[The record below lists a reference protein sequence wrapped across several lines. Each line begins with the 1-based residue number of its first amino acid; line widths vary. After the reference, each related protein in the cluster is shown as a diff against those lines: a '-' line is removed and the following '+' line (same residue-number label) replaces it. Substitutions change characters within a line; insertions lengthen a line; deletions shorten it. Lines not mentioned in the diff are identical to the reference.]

1 MSRSLINVISESLIH
16 KTASKSTAKF
26 KSLLEAMLSV
36 EVIFSLLLSMIA
48 TSIFGW
54 FCYRIF
60 DSLCLY

>member
-1 MSRSLINVISESLIH
+1 VISESLIH

-54 FCYRIF
+54 FCYRFF
-60 DSLCLY
+60 DQ